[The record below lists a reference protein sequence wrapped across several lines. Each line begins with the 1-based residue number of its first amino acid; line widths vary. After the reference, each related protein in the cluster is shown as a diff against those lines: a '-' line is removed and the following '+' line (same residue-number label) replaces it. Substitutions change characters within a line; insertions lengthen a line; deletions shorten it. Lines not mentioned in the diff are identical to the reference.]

1 MLLLFFSRRTKIFH
15 LWSIILLIAVTVLI
29 EVSTNHIYFSTLLLL
44 PLLQSFFFRKD
55 RAIYATLVVVL
66 LVSLT
71 GMLLLRST
79 INGAIFVSVQS
90 IGWIILTIGVV
101 ELKNYYFRAD
111 ASDRRLKSLTSELVE
126 KLETQNEKLKE
137 NFSIFD
143 ENIRAA
149 LEGCGFGMWEWD
161 AESNSIKWDTQMYRV
176 FQLTKKVQELDI
188 QFWENQILEVDRE
201 SFIDDFDR
209 AIKGKKPLKNH
220 FLINSGPKG
229 SCVKLVSQQVEDSQG
244 NIVKVVGLAWDVT
257 EEKQHQLSLVEYKD
271 QLEAM
276 VERRTEVMAELNK
289 SLIRSEELLKG
300 ISEIGGIGGWH
311 YDLKTRDMNWTDEVF
326 HIFELPIGEI
336 PSFEEIIHFYAPE
349 ARGVVKKS
357 FKNCEEHSEPFEF
370 ELPLV
375 VQEDKIIWV
384 QMKGKPVTLNGEVTA
399 ITGIIHDVSNEKEV
413 RDSLININEQ
423 LDIQVQKLKDELEAS
438 IQELETFTYTVSHD
452 LRSPLR
458 AIEGFS
464 KALLDSYGRI
474 IDEDGERWL
483 RYIMS
488 NTDKMGTLI
497 TDILNFSRV
506 GRTVVQPVEV
516 NMNKLLEE
524 KFDELKKDY
533 HDKVIKLNV
542 EKLPKVV
549 CDKMLVGQVWNNLLN
564 NALKFSS
571 EKEEISIEVSSKIE
585 NDYALFT
592 VKDFGVGFDEK
603 YIQKLF
609 VVFQRL
615 HGPDEFPGS
624 GVGLAI
630 VDRIMRKHGGWVQA
644 KGEEGVGASFTFALP
659 L

>member
-1 MLLLFFSRRTKIFH
+1 MLLLFFSKRTKIFH

>member
-1 MLLLFFSRRTKIFH
+1 MLLLFFSKRTKIFH
-15 LWSIILLIAVTVLI
+15 LWSIILLIAVTVFI

-209 AIKGKKPLKNH
+209 AIKGKKPLRNH

>member
-1 MLLLFFSRRTKIFH
+1 MLLLFFSKRTKIFH

-357 FKNCEEHSEPFEF
+357 FKNCEEYSEPFEF

-384 QMKGKPVTLNGEVTA
+384 QMKGKPVMLNGEVTA

-630 VDRIMRKHGGWVQA
+630 VDRIMRKHSGWVQA

>member
-1 MLLLFFSRRTKIFH
+1 M
-15 LWSIILLIAVTVLI
+15 LIAVTVLI

>member
-1 MLLLFFSRRTKIFH
+1 
-15 LWSIILLIAVTVLI
+15 
-29 EVSTNHIYFSTLLLL
+29 
-44 PLLQSFFFRKD
+44 
-55 RAIYATLVVVL
+55 
-66 LVSLT
+66 
-71 GMLLLRST
+71 
-79 INGAIFVSVQS
+79 
-90 IGWIILTIGVV
+90 
-101 ELKNYYFRAD
+101 
-111 ASDRRLKSLTSELVE
+111 
-126 KLETQNEKLKE
+126 
-137 NFSIFD
+137 
-143 ENIRAA
+143 
-149 LEGCGFGMWEWD
+149 
-161 AESNSIKWDTQMYRV
+161 
-176 FQLTKKVQELDI
+176 
-188 QFWENQILEVDRE
+188 
-201 SFIDDFDR
+201 
-209 AIKGKKPLKNH
+209 
-220 FLINSGPKG
+220 
-229 SCVKLVSQQVEDSQG
+229 
-244 NIVKVVGLAWDVT
+244 
-257 EEKQHQLSLVEYKD
+257 
-271 QLEAM
+271 
-276 VERRTEVMAELNK
+276 MAELNK